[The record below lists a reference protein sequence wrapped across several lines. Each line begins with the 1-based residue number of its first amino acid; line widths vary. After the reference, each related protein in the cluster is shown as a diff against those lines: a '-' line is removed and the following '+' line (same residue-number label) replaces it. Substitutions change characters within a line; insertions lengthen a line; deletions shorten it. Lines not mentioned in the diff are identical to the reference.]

1 MIRFTL
7 ALPLMS
13 KARPRA
19 GMGRV
24 YTPAP
29 YRAWKDRARG
39 ELSRIWAEQGLA
51 RVEGPARM
59 VIRAY
64 GPGRCDADNLAG
76 ALLDAGLP
84 DRKSG
89 WPGVWRDDRVTV
101 FPSLTLEWERSKDE
115 RWEVTIEART

>member
-1 MIRFTL
+1 
-7 ALPLMS
+7 MS

-19 GMGRV
+19 GAGRV

-29 YRAWKDRARG
+29 YRAWKDRARA

-51 RVEGPARM
+51 RVEGPAAI
-59 VIRAY
+59 VIHAH

-84 DRKSG
+84 DKRTG
-89 WPGVWRDDRVTV
+89 WPGAWRDDRVTV
-101 FPSLTLEWERSKDE
+101 FPSLALHWHRSQEEW
-115 RWEVTIEART
+115 WEVEIGPAG